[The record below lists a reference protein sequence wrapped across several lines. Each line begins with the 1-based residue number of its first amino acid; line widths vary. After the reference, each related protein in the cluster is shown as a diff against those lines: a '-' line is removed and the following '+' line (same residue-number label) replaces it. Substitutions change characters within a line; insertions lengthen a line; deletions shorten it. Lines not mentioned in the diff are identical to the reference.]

1 MKKALCLFLFLI
13 ALVLPGFANDLVGFW
28 KSIDEE
34 TNLPTTITG
43 IYEYRGKLYGRI
55 VITFDEGIM
64 KDTIYKPGDKAELI
78 QGDPYYAGLDFIWDL
93 VPRGSK
99 WINGNI
105 MDPKEG
111 KVYLS
116 EIWLDNGKLIVRGKI
131 KIGFIS
137 IGRNQTW
144 LPVTS
149 ADLPAGFVLPD
160 LSTFQPTIRMP
171 K

>member
-1 MKKALCLFLFLI
+1 MIRKVSLI
-13 ALVLPGFANDLVGFW
+13 LILMLILLPLAANDLVGFW
-28 KSIDEE
+28 KSIDEK
-34 TNLPTTITG
+34 TNLPTSITG
-43 IYEYRGKLYGRI
+43 VYEYRGKLYGRL

-64 KDTIYKPGDKAELI
+64 KDTIYKPGDRAELI

-93 VPRGSK
+93 TPRGSK
-99 WINGNI
+99 WVGGNI

-116 EIWLDNGKLIVRGKI
+116 EMWLENGRLIVRGKI

-137 IGRNQTW
+137 IGRNQEW
-144 LPVTS
+144 LPITPR
-149 ADLPAGFVLPD
+149 DLPAGFQLPD
-160 LSTFQPTIRMP
+160 LSTFRPTIRMP